1 MKVKKLRELRRE
13 DYALIVTILLVIFV
27 VVRVFMIHH
36 VPMKVHYDKEAKE
49 LVISPGWFY
58 TLEEYSIYTYSIYDD
73 TQNALFPLSVPSDPV
88 YRFRPVLDNPSAM
101 AMEEFWIYYRDNLTG
116 EISVTRL
123 TVERSRIY
131 GSDYLDFS
139 IGGSGAYVRFSLYP
153 EE

>member
-36 VPMKVHYDKEAKE
+36 VPMKVHYDKEARE

-58 TLEEYSIYTYSIYDD
+58 TLEGYRIDHSRTYSEEILLPVPGD
-73 TQNALFPLSVPSDPV
+73 TETEL
-88 YRFRPVLDNPSAM
+88 RFRPVPGNYA
-101 AMEEFWIYYRDNLTG
+101 AHEEIWIDYRDSLTG
-116 EISVTRL
+116 KSGHSTLSIDRINDWNFFDGGIDNIS
-123 TVERSRIY
+123 IKFY
-131 GSDYLDFS
+131 
-139 IGGSGAYVRFSLYP
+139 AYP

>member
-101 AMEEFWIYYRDNLTG
+101 AMEEFWI
-116 EISVTRL
+116 
-123 TVERSRIY
+123 
-131 GSDYLDFS
+131 
-139 IGGSGAYVRFSLYP
+139 
-153 EE
+153 